1 MPVHRCQPWRENCV
15 PCATLARVR
24 SSQKIS
30 CCALLSTVVVS
41 CRLDDT
47 SNSGKLMIKLL
58 QELRINGA
66 AKIDDVFRVA
76 SGALIRAGIVRKL
89 VFAKSMISV

>member
-1 MPVHRCQPWRENCV
+1 
-15 PCATLARVR
+15 
-24 SSQKIS
+24 
-30 CCALLSTVVVS
+30 
-41 CRLDDT
+41 
-47 SNSGKLMIKLL
+47 MIKLL